1 MKVSVTRVGFDWLVA
16 RMCFAELGHMVTGI
30 DIHTKELIETD
41 LIPRTIR
48 VGTNDLIQQNIER
61 RKPPNSKAKVI
72 KN

>member
-16 RMCFAELGHMVTGI
+16 RMCFAELGHMVTGL

-41 LIPRTIR
+41 LILCTKRTIR

-61 RKPPNSKAKVI
+61 RKPPNRVK
-72 KN
+72 